1 MGQTR
6 TERSRRWIEM
16 VQELGLLKNHV
27 QRVDFFFFG
36 SLANTAFANWEIRS
50 GPDGHQIYR
59 NARYMPTNMF
69 LEATC

>member
-27 QRVDFFFFG
+27 QRVDFFPLVRLQTLHLQTG
-36 SLANTAFANWEIRS
+36 K
-50 GPDGHQIYR
+50 
-59 NARYMPTNMF
+59 
-69 LEATC
+69 